1 MLEMVSTMTASA
13 TTDRAALPKWDLTP
27 IFPDLGSQAFED
39 AFTALLDDLS
49 DLDTLLADTGRAETD
64 SQAMLEDALAR
75 LNSVSE
81 RQEVIWAY
89 LYGLITTNSR
99 DDQAQSR
106 FSELQ
111 ARSVTLDKALTR
123 LDAWVAGQD
132 AETLIAASSVAQE
145 HAYYLRRAVQRSSHL
160 MSPAE
165 EALATDLGPAAGSA
179 WGRLHGNLSSQ
190 ILVAVEGEQ
199 GMDRLPMSEVRN
211 LAHHADRV
219 VRERA
224 WRAELAAWRDNAL
237 PLAAALNGVK
247 GEVVTLAQRRK
258 WDAPLDE
265 AVFAN
270 AIDRDVLEALI
281 GEARAS
287 FPDFRRYF
295 KLKAEALGVPALAW
309 YDLFAPL
316 GTPDRVWTWPQS
328 TTFIEERFN
337 AFSPRM
343 GSLARR
349 AVAENWIDAEPR
361 PGKVGGAYCMWVG
374 GPNSR
379 ILQNFSDGYDGVSTL
394 AHELGHAYHNLTQAD
409 LQPLLRQTPMCLAET
424 ASTFCETIIKEAAL
438 EGASAA
444 EQTYILE
451 QSLQGS
457 GQIVVDILSRF
468 DFERAICEKRLT
480 RELSADEFC
489 DLMLEAQAGTY
500 GDGLDPDARHPYMW
514 AVKGHY
520 YRPQQSFY
528 NFPYLFGLL
537 FGLGLYA
544 EARRDPAGFP
554 ARYDALLRDTGNATA
569 SDLAER
575 FGIDLRAPQFWCA
588 GLDVVRADID
598 RLEALLRVS

>member
-1 MLEMVSTMTASA
+1 MTAPA
-13 TTDRAALPKWDLTP
+13 TTDRSSLPRWDLTP
-27 IFPDLGSQAFED
+27 IFPDLNSPAFAE
-39 AFTALLDDLS
+39 AFTALLDDLTA
-49 DLDTLLADTGRAETD
+49 LDGILAETGSAGID
-64 SQAMLEDALAR
+64 AQETLQDALAR
-75 LNSVSE
+75 INDVSE

-99 DDQAQSR
+99 DGLAQSR

-111 ARSVTLDKALTR
+111 ARSVTMDKALTR
-123 LDAWVAGQD
+123 LDSWLAAQD
-132 AETLIAASSVAQE
+132 VEALIAGSPMALE
-145 HAYYLRRAVQRSSHL
+145 HAYYLRRAIERSAHL

-165 EALATDLGPAAGSA
+165 EALAADLGPAAGSA
-179 WGRLHGNLSSQ
+179 WGRLHSNLSSQ
-190 ILVAVEGEQ
+190 ILVEVEGEAE
-199 GMDRLPMSEVRN
+199 RLPMSEVRN
-211 LAHHADRV
+211 LAHHADRA
-219 VRERA
+219 VRARA
-224 WRAELAAWRDNAL
+224 WRAELDAWRENAL

-247 GEVVTLAQRRK
+247 GEVVTLAQRRN
-258 WDAPLDE
+258 WGGPLDE

-270 AIDRDVLEALI
+270 GIDREILEALL

-295 KLKAEALGVPALAW
+295 RLKAEALGVPALAW
-309 YDLFAPL
+309 YDLFAPV
-316 GTPDRVWTWPQS
+316 GAPERVWTWPHA
-328 TTFIEERFN
+328 TRFIEERFG
-337 AFSPRM
+337 AFSPRL
-343 GSLARR
+343 GDLAHR
-349 AVAENWIDAEPR
+349 AVAENWIDAEPL
-361 PGKVGGAYCMWVG
+361 PGKAGGAYCMWVG

-394 AHELGHAYHNLTQAD
+394 AHELGHAYHNLTQAN
-409 LQPLLRQTPMCLAET
+409 LKALLHSTPMCLAET

-438 EGASAA
+438 EGASAN

-457 GQIVVDILSRF
+457 GQIVVDIISRF
-468 DFERAICEKRLT
+468 DFERAICEQRLK
-480 RELSADEFC
+480 RELAAGEFC
-489 DLMLEAQAGTY
+489 DLMLAAQEGTY

-520 YRPQQSFY
+520 YRPEQSFY

-575 FGIDLRAPQFWCA
+575 FCIDLRAPQFWRA

-598 RLEALLRVS
+598 RLEALLRAS

>member
-1 MLEMVSTMTASA
+1 MTASA
-13 TTDRAALPKWDLTP
+13 TTDRAALPRWDLTP
-27 IFPDLGSQAFED
+27 VFPALDSQVFAD
-39 AFTALLDDLS
+39 AFALLLS
-49 DLDTLLADTGRAETD
+49 DLGDLDGMLAGVAHADSD
-64 SQAMLEDALAR
+64 SQATLDVALAR
-75 LNSVSE
+75 LNDVSG

-99 DDQAQSR
+99 NDLAQSR

-111 ARSVTLDKALTR
+111 ARSVSLEKALTR
-123 LDAWVAGQD
+123 LDAWLAGQD
-132 AETLIAASSVAQE
+132 IEALIAGSPVARE
-145 HAYYLRRAVQRSSHL
+145 HAYFLHRAVARSAHL

-165 EALATDLGPAAGSA
+165 EALAADLGPAAGSA

-190 ILVAVEGEQ
+190 IMVEVEGEQ
-199 GMDRLPMSEVRN
+199 GSERLPMSEVRN
-211 LAHHADRV
+211 LAHHAERD
-219 VRERA
+219 VRARA
-224 WRAELAAWRDNAL
+224 WRSELDAWRSHEL

-247 GEVVTLAQRRK
+247 GEVVTLAQRRS
-258 WDAPLDE
+258 WDGPLDE

-270 AIDRDVLEALI
+270 AIDQEVLEALL

-295 KLKAEALGVPALAW
+295 KLKAAALGVPALAW
-309 YDLFAPL
+309 YDLFAPM
-316 GTPDRVWTWPQS
+316 GAPDRIWTWPLATS
-328 TTFIEERFN
+328 FIEERFD

-343 GSLARR
+343 GGLARR
-349 AVAENWIDAEPR
+349 AVAEDWIDAEPR
-361 PGKVGGAYCMWVG
+361 PGKAGGAYCMWVG

-379 ILQNFSDGYDGVSTL
+379 ILQNFSTGYDGVSTL
-394 AHELGHAYHNLTQAD
+394 AHELGHAYHNLTQTD
-409 LQPLLRQTPMCLAET
+409 LGPLLRSTPMCLAET

-438 EGASAA
+438 EDASAD
-444 EQTYILE
+444 EQVYILE

-489 DLMLEAQAGTY
+489 ALMLEAQEGTY

-520 YRPQQSFY
+520 YRPGQSFY

-554 ARYDALLRDTGNATA
+554 ERYDSLLRDTGNATA
-569 SDLAER
+569 SDLAAR
-575 FGIDLRAPQFWCA
+575 FGIDLRATQFWRA

-598 RLEALLRVS
+598 RLEALLRAS

>member
-1 MLEMVSTMTASA
+1 MTASA
-13 TTDRAALPKWDLTP
+13 TTDRAALPRWDLSP
-27 IFPDLGSQAFED
+27 VFPALDSHEFAD
-39 AFTALLDDLS
+39 AFATLLNDLSSLDEVLAGDAHIDSDPQVMLDDVL
-49 DLDTLLADTGRAETD
+49 T
-64 SQAMLEDALAR
+64 R
-75 LNSVSE
+75 LNDVSG

-89 LYGLITTNSR
+89 LYGLITTDSR
-99 DDQAQSR
+99 NDLAQSR

-111 ARSVTLDKALTR
+111 ARSVSLEKVLTR
-123 LDAWVAGQD
+123 LDAWLAGQD
-132 AETLIAASSVAQE
+132 IKALIAGSPVAGE
-145 HAYYLRRAVQRSSHL
+145 HAYFLHRAVARSAHL

-165 EALATDLGPAAGSA
+165 EALAADLGPAAGSA

-190 ILVAVEGEQ
+190 IMVVVNVKQ
-199 GMDRLPMSEVRN
+199 GSERLPMSEVRN
-211 LAHHADRV
+211 LAHHAERD
-219 VRERA
+219 VRARAWHAELDA
-224 WRAELAAWRDNAL
+224 WRAHAL
-237 PLAAALNGVK
+237 PMAAALNGVK
-247 GEVVTLAQRRK
+247 GEVVTLAQRRR
-258 WDAPLDE
+258 WNGPLDE

-270 AIDRDVLEALI
+270 AIDNEVLGALI

-309 YDLFAPL
+309 YDLFAPM
-316 GTPDRVWTWPQS
+316 GAPDRIWAWPRATS
-328 TTFIEERFN
+328 FIEERFA

-343 GSLARR
+343 GGLARR
-349 AVAENWIDAEPR
+349 AVAEDWIDAEPR
-361 PGKVGGAYCMWVG
+361 PGKAGGAYCMWVG

-379 ILQNFSDGYDGVSTL
+379 ILQNFSTGYDGVSTL
-394 AHELGHAYHNLTQAD
+394 AHELGHAFHNLTQAD
-409 LQPLLRQTPMCLAET
+409 LPPLLHSTPMCLAET
-424 ASTFCETIIKEAAL
+424 ASTFCETIVKEAAL
-438 EGASAA
+438 EDASTA
-444 EQTYILE
+444 EQVYILE

-457 GQIVVDILSRF
+457 GQIVVDIISRF

-489 DLMLEAQAGTY
+489 ELMLEAQEGTY

-520 YRPQQSFY
+520 YRPEQSFY

-554 ARYDALLRDTGNATA
+554 PRYDALLRDTGNATA
-569 SDLAER
+569 SDLADR
-575 FGIDLRAPQFWCA
+575 FGIDLRAPQFWRA

-598 RLEALLRVS
+598 RLEALLRAS